1 MYKITIQTLS
11 GTEKTLYFPGNEEYT
26 VTSAVLSLKV
36 GSAGEF
42 NFTVPLG
49 NPLYSEIQDHS
60 IITVYEDNA
69 EIWRGDIRDIQQTFD
84 KSLAVYALE
93 DLAWL
98 GDETVPMVAVT
109 NETYLQR
116 FAAVMTAYNSEQVAK
131 RQIQQGQLTSVT
143 TSNMCTWNPQYEETL
158 LDCIRRCIADD
169 GYLKI
174 RRVTS
179 GGVVTR
185 YLDILRL
192 EDYGQQATQEI
203 RFGSNL
209 LDFVKDID
217 DTNFLNVLYPYGAET
232 DEPLYGDIMK
242 RMVGTPIE
250 NQASISAFGRHA
262 RSVVFET
269 ESLAKL
275 NSLALSYLNRYSQ
288 PNLKMQIKAVDLG
301 NIELV
306 ARFHI
311 GDSVRIVAEEFGIDQ
326 NAYITN
332 QELDL
337 LDIANNQID
346 LGDSVRVNSLT
357 SQVLGNTQDLKEAR
371 TPLSI
376 LDAAKQNAFN
386 ILTGENGGIVTFA
399 TNENDQIVELLIANN
414 LDIEQ
419 ATKAWRWNLSGL
431 AYLHRQ
437 YVTDDWS
444 VGIAATMDGG
454 FVADYITTGN
464 LNANLLTTGTI
475 QAARI
480 ISLNPGTVINTDN
493 DTLSDL
499 ALKSGTIVDVD
510 VEYAK
515 NQSSTTAPT
524 TGWSTSSP
532 QWEAGYYIWQRTKT
546 IDGNNTASYSTP
558 VCIQGAD
565 GQTGVGVSDIAE
577 QYYLSTSDAS
587 PTGGSWQSTCPT
599 WVSGKYIWTRSQI
612 TWTDSNV
619 TYTTPILAQ
628 AENQANQSVAT
639 LDSALDQQGVYDRLT
654 NYSQNEGIY
663 LQNGH
668 VYVNAS
674 MINTGTLT
682 ADRIKGGIL
691 VLGDTEG
698 TKLFVRDENGV
709 YLGGIED
716 AWYVNELYIY
726 GVGNAYGFNDIPLM
740 AGGDGWRNMA
750 ITNSSQSRTMTF
762 AYRPYI
768 RGQIKDIDRVEDD
781 YPYWEIAYGLELFDA
796 NGDKIEDYYAALGS
810 SQLKYRDAVH
820 TTPLSFAT
828 IDVGANEWAG
838 YYMATSNE
846 ITKIPKNFGRES
858 DEYIQ
863 ITLTVDNMQTLYN
876 HGVRRLRFRVTYEG
890 YVGGLTADG
899 IYGNHRGTFN
909 GYANIYDQAAN
920 LLVDAASREMHL
932 VSDANNKIDIAYD
945 DITQTVSGTAK
956 HPIWSAS
963 DERVK
968 EDIEPL
974 DVDLSKNLIDATRP
988 KRFKFKNTDG
998 IHYGVTAQDMR
1009 EILDN
1014 IGETDSELEHS
1025 MGLSEEKTG
1034 LDDERMVEYL
1044 EFIPHLINYVKD
1056 LRAEVVSLKNEVR
1069 ILKEE
1074 RKNG

>member
-326 NAYITN
+326 NAYITD

-346 LGDSVRVNSLT
+346 LGDSVRVSSLT

-376 LDAAKQNAFN
+376 LDAAKQNAFQ

-437 YVTDDWS
+437 YVTDDWT

-454 FVADYITTGN
+454 IVADYINTGN

-628 AENQANQSVAT
+628 AENQANQAVAT
-639 LDSALDQQGVYDRLT
+639 LDTSLDQTGVFNRLT
-654 NYSQNEGIY
+654 NNGQTQGIY
-663 LQNGH
+663 LDNNK
-668 VYVNAS
+668 VYINAS
-674 MINTGTLT
+674 YIQTGDLT
-682 ADRIKGGIL
+682 ADRIKGGTLIL
-691 VLGDTEG
+691 GG
-698 TKLFVRDENGV
+698 TGTSWTKMNVEDSHGN
-709 YLGGIED
+709 YLGGIAD
-716 AWYVNELYIY
+716 AWYANELYVY
-726 GVGNAYGFNDIPLM
+726 GADNPDGWNEISMLNGN
-740 AGGDGWRNMA
+740 DGWRTIGIVN
-750 ITNSSQSRTMTF
+750 TSSSRTWQYT
-762 AYRPYI
+762 YRPYI
-768 RGQIKDIDRVEDD
+768 AGQMIDLYPNDVGYRIILED
-781 YPYWEIAYGLELFDA
+781 G
-796 NGDKIEDYYAALGS
+796 NGAEVYYYDVFGTS
-810 SQLKYRDAVH
+810 ELKYRDNSSH
-820 TTPLSFAT
+820 TTPLSFAIADAVDT
-828 IDVGANEWAG
+828 AGEWGPTYAG
-838 YYMATSNE
+838 TSGE
-846 ITKIPKNFGRES
+846 IYEIPKNFGNEAG
-858 DEYIQ
+858 EYIML
-863 ITLTVDNMQTLYN
+863 TLTINNQQTLWN
-876 HGVRRLRFRVTYEG
+876 AGVRRIKIKFSYYY
-890 YVGGLTADG
+890 YVVGIKSDG

-909 GYANIYDQAAN
+909 GYANIYDSGAN
-920 LLVDAASREMHL
+920 LFLDNASREIHIINTTTDRM
-932 VSDANNKIDIAYD
+932 DIAYD

-988 KRFKFKNTDG
+988 KRFRFKNTDG

-1056 LRAEVVSLKNEVR
+1056 LRAEVVALKEEVR

>member
-1 MYKITIQTLS
+1 MYKITVQNLS
-11 GTEKTLYFPGNEEYT
+11 GSETTIYFPGNINYT
-26 VTSAVLSLKV
+26 VISAVITYEIGL
-36 GSAGEF
+36 AGEF
-42 NFTVPLG
+42 NFVIPVT
-49 NPLYSEIQDHS
+49 NPAYDLIVRNA
-60 IITVYEDNA
+60 IITVYEDEK
-69 EIWRGDIRDIQQTFD
+69 EIWRGDIRNIKTNFD
-84 KSLAVYALE
+84 KSLSVYVVE

-98 GDETVPMVAVT
+98 GEEPTAMTAVYS
-109 NETYLQR
+109 ETYSQR
-116 FAAVMTAYNSEQVAK
+116 FDSIITAYNSNNVAK
-131 RQIQQGQLTSVT
+131 RQFTKGQLTAQSPSGACSWEPEYGDSVL
-143 TSNMCTWNPQYEETL
+143 SGLRKFVAKDN
-158 LDCIRRCIADD
+158 
-169 GYLKI
+169 GYLKV
-174 RRVTS
+174 RRSYS
-179 GGVVTR
+179 GGTLTR
-185 YLDILRL
+185 YIDIVKL
-192 EDYGQQATQEI
+192 EDYGKQSSQKIE
-203 RFGSNL
+203 FGSNL
-209 LDFVKDID
+209 IGFVKDMD
-217 DTNFLNVLYPYGAET
+217 VTNMCNVLFPYGAET
-232 DEPLYGDIMK
+232 ETELYGDIMQ
-242 RMVGTPIE
+242 RIAGTPIE
-250 NQASISAFGRHA
+250 NVSSVSVYGRRA
-262 RSVVFET
+262 KTVVFDT
-269 ESLAKL
+269 DSLATL
-275 NSLALSYLNRYSQ
+275 NSLASAYLTRYSQ
-288 PNLKMQIKAVDLG
+288 PALTLEVQAADLNGVENVDAFM
-301 NIELV
+301 V
-306 ARFHI
+306 
-311 GDSVRIVAEEFGIDQ
+311 
-326 NAYITN
+326 
-332 QELDL
+332 
-337 LDIANNQID
+337 
-346 LGDSVRVNSLT
+346 GDSVRVVADVYAVDQWIYITKLDTNLLDKSQNQITLSDTVRTASLT
-357 SQVLGNTQDLKEAR
+357 SRVLSNTQDLKEAR

-376 LDAAKQNAFN
+376 LDAAKQNAFQ

-612 TWTDSNV
+612 TWTDTNV

-668 VYVNAS
+668 VYINAS
-674 MINTGTLT
+674 MINTGDLT
-682 ADRIKGGIL
+682 ADRIKGGTLIL
-691 VLGDTEG
+691 GG
-698 TKLFVRDENGV
+698 TSTSWTKMNVEDSNGN
-709 YLGGIED
+709 YLGGIAD
-716 AWYVNELYIY
+716 AWYANELYIY
-726 GVGNAYGFNDIPLM
+726 GADNPDGWNEIPILNGN
-740 AGGDGWRNMA
+740 DGWRN
-750 ITNSSQSRTMTF
+750 IGVPNTNTSRTWQYT
-762 AYRPYI
+762 YRPYVA
-768 RGQIKDIDRVEDD
+768 GQMIDLYVYDICYR
-781 YPYWEIAYGLELFDA
+781 IELLDG
-796 NGDKIEDYYAALGS
+796 NGAPVLYYDTFGTS
-810 SQLKYRDAVH
+810 ELKYRDNSSH
-820 TTPLSFAT
+820 TTPLSFAIADAVNT
-828 IDVGANEWAG
+828 DGEIGPAYAG
-838 YYMATSNE
+838 TSGE
-846 ITKIPKNFGRES
+846 IYEIPKNFGDEAG
-858 DEYIQ
+858 EYIML
-863 ITLTVDNMQTLYN
+863 TLTINNQQTLYN
-876 HGVRRLRFRVTYEG
+876 AGVRRIRIKFSYFG
-890 YVGGLTADG
+890 YIVGIRADG

-909 GYANIYDQAAN
+909 GYANIYDGGAN
-920 LLVDAASREMHL
+920 LFLDNVNREIHIISTTTDRM
-932 VSDANNKIDIAYD
+932 DIAYD

-1056 LRAEVVSLKNEVR
+1056 LRAEVVSLKEEVR